1 MLVSPSSNFV
11 QLHFS
16 SSNFKDYV
24 YNINK
29 QQAHRMISILQWN
42 GGVIVVSFKV
52 GGSNLDHLHLPNEIH
67 SHIVYN
73 FSKTVVQRMKFHS
86 KWMCDMGEF
95 FQSVESSHFSNKIEQ
110 DLHNFENDSLRMM
123 SSSSQNKK
131 IKLKALVSCL
141 LRVDVWAT
149 LHSTFSNDI
158 QHTVITLE
166 SAAKNK
172 IEI

>member
-1 MLVSPSSNFV
+1 MNVC
-11 QLHFS
+11 
-16 SSNFKDYV
+16 
-24 YNINK
+24 
-29 QQAHRMISILQWN
+29 
-42 GGVIVVSFKV
+42 G
-52 GGSNLDHLHLPNEIH
+52 
-67 SHIVYN
+67 
-73 FSKTVVQRMKFHS
+73 
-86 KWMCDMGEF
+86 MGEF

-110 DLHNFENDSLRMM
+110 DLHNFENDSHRMM
-123 SSSSQNKK
+123 GSSSQNKK

-172 IEI
+172 IEIEKERARAREKDNESSMCNKISLRY